1 MYRNIIYL
9 LVFLFLLSGC
19 KNEKSRP
26 ANNGAFA
33 PAASDTKGIGADF
46 EDIVASGELI
56 VGTLNGPDT
65 YYEYQGQAFGLQYA
79 LAMDFARREGLRLRV
94 ETAQDTSTLVKML
107 REKEVDIVALPLPLS
122 LIRQEGFV
130 AAGATDK
137 KENNAWAVRADAS
150 GLASALD
157 DWNTANPLVT
167 VEKHEAERNRERRQ
181 VKRQVRAPY
190 LSQQKGIISTYDA
203 EFKKAASTT
212 GWDWRLIAAQCYQES
227 GFDPNAVSW
236 AGARGLMQIMP
247 STARGIGVNPDDL
260 FTPEKNIRAA
270 ARVINN
276 LNASFSDIRHREE
289 RTKFVLAAYNGGPG
303 HVRDAMA
310 LARKYGKNPTSW
322 EDVSYYVL
330 HLSEPQYYRDP
341 VVKYGYMIGSE
352 THGYVSAVLNRYRSY
367 GGTVSAMGGGS
378 GGEVP
383 SAARPSRKPNRFTK
397 ERKILSAE
405 ELRSL

>member
-1 MYRNIIYL
+1 ML
-9 LVFLFLLSGC
+9 LAGC
-19 KNEKSRP
+19 KSEKPGP

-33 PAASDTKGIGADF
+33 PAAAGAKGGGADF
-46 EDIVASGELI
+46 EEIAASGELI
-56 VGTLNGPDT
+56 VATLNGPDT
-65 YYEYQGQAFGLQYA
+65 YYEYQGQPFGLQYA
-79 LAMDFARREGLRLRV
+79 LAMDFARREGLRLRM
-94 ETAQDTSTLVKML
+94 ETAPDTLTLVRML
-107 REKEVDIVALPLPLS
+107 KNGEADLVALPLPLS
-122 LIRQEGFV
+122 FIRKEGLV

-137 KENNAWAVRADAS
+137 SANNSWAVRADAS

-157 DWNTANPLVT
+157 DWNAANPLVA
-167 VEKHEAERNRERRQ
+167 VEKHEAERNKERRQ
-181 VKRQVRAPY
+181 VKRQMRAPY
-190 LSQQKGIISTYDA
+190 LSEQKGIISTYDA
-203 EFKKAASTT
+203 EFKQAAGVT

-247 STARGIGVNPDDL
+247 GTARGIGVNPDDL

-270 ARVINN
+270 ARVISN

-289 RTKFVLAAYNGGPG
+289 RVKFVLAAYNGGPG

-322 EDVSYYVL
+322 EDVSYYIL
-330 HLSEPQYYRDP
+330 HLSEAQYYRDP

-352 THGYVSAVLNRYRSY
+352 THGYVSAVLNRFRAY
-367 GGTVSAMGGGS
+367 GGTVSSMGGGS

-397 ERKILSAE
+397 ERKIYSAE
-405 ELRSL
+405 ELQNGAGGV